1 MASSKS
7 SSIIV
12 LPILFLL
19 FFMAGSVAG
28 DQDRFRRPDPMHGFK
43 DYVGTYNVTD
53 QHYWASAA
61 FTGVH
66 GYATA
71 AVWVLC
77 GMGLGIVWAFKNG
90 GPCFASIRDFLDYYH
105 LPMFFLL
112 LIFTVLALA
121 ATIIVAIANQSSLH
135 KTEDMKQTVIKVAKQ
150 THRTIQTVVLAMS
163 TIQSLLRP
171 YRPDA
176 SLKLYNITH
185 MLADDSKTIKDYV
198 TRSGGS
204 MDLAIHTSHMVH
216 LVVVIVN
223 LALLVASI
231 VVLLLHWHPGFI
243 LIILTCWIL
252 TAMYWV
258 LTGIDFFLHTF
269 ADDTCHAFES
279 FVENPHNNTLSS
291 IIPCMDPPEAL
302 QVLAEIGGTIHGF
315 ISELNSKMTTMNK
328 GFAQEAKVM
337 GFRGIC
343 DPFAGPPNQIFMPN
357 SCAKEFIPVGQIT
370 NMLSILTCPD
380 ASTKEACIRE
390 GKIIPENVSKIAVAY
405 SRSAQLAID
414 VFPDL
419 EILTKCKLLK
429 DTMTYIVD
437 EKCGPFTS
445 AMWILWTSMLCVSI
459 FMTTF
464 VLGWVIKSY
473 QERDRQFSACSIWPH
488 RNRDGA

>member
-1 MASSKS
+1 
-7 SSIIV
+7 
-12 LPILFLL
+12 
-19 FFMAGSVAG
+19 
-28 DQDRFRRPDPMHGFK
+28 
-43 DYVGTYNVTD
+43 
-53 QHYWASAA
+53 
-61 FTGVH
+61 
-66 GYATA
+66 
-71 AVWVLC
+71 
-77 GMGLGIVWAFKNG
+77 MGLGIVWAFKNG

>member
-1 MASSKS
+1 MVSSKS
-7 SSIIV
+7 SSVVVVV
-12 LPILFLL
+12 LLV
-19 FFMAGSVAG
+19 FMAGSVAG
-28 DQDRFRRPDPMHGFK
+28 DQERFRRPDPMHGLK

-53 QHYWASAA
+53 EHYWASAA

-77 GMGLGIVWAFKNG
+77 GVGLGIFWALKNG
-90 GPCFASIRDFLDYYH
+90 GPYFASIRDFLDYYH

-135 KTEDMKQTVIKVAKQ
+135 RTEDMKRTVIKVAKD
-150 THRTIQTVVLAMS
+150 THRTIQKVVLAMS

-185 MLADDSKTIKDYV
+185 MLADDSKSIKDFV
-198 TRSGGS
+198 ASSGSS
-204 MDLAIHTSHMVH
+204 MEFAIHTSHMVH
-216 LVVVIVN
+216 LVVVVVN
-223 LALLVASI
+223 LAFLVASI

-243 LIILTCWIL
+243 LIILTFWIL

-269 ADDTCHAFES
+269 AEDTCKAFES

-291 IIPCMDPPEAL
+291 IIPCMDTPEAL

-315 ISELNSKMTTMNK
+315 ISELNSKMTSVNLA
-328 GFAQEAKVM
+328 FVQEARVM
-337 GFRGIC
+337 GIKGIC
-343 DPFAGPPNQIFMPN
+343 DPFSGPPDQIFMPN
-357 SCAKEFIPVGQIT
+357 SCSKDFIPVGEIT
-370 NMLSILTCPD
+370 NMISTLTCPE
-380 ASTKEACIRE
+380 ASTREACVMQ
-390 GKIIPENVSKIAVAY
+390 GKIIPESISKMAMAY

-414 VFPDL
+414 VFPSL
-419 EILTKCKLLK
+419 ETLAKCKLVK
-429 DTMTYIVD
+429 QTMTHIV
-437 EKCGPFTS
+437 EEQCGPFTV
-445 AMWILWTSMLCVSI
+445 AMWMLWTSMLCVSI
-459 FMTTF
+459 FMTVF

-473 QERDRQFSACSIWPH
+473 QERDRRFSACSIWPH
-488 RNRDGA
+488 RRRDAT